1 MGKIAY
7 SLILT
12 MLVASYS
19 VTFGQAIA
27 GNSSVV
33 CVLTSEA
40 QKRLEKSAVPVDAQH
55 KKEIVW
61 RKTAPEQFHAVLAL
75 MQVVTVAPCRLPN
88 TEAASVTIRAIRLIE
103 RNPKTEDEEVV
114 SEVTSFSSKDDPA
127 PFEGKLF
134 ERLPHWYPSFG
145 KVTDPGADM
154 IRYEDKRLVIDL
166 AKKPN
171 AIYHGWTNP
180 KVATKPGMSYEVE
193 MEVKIVGAA
202 RLQMGIDFWRNIDS
216 VGSSFDETC
225 QKSTNCEGSLSR
237 WVGPTDGFK
246 TVRLSQP

>member
-7 SLILT
+7 SLILS
-12 MLVASYS
+12 MLIASYT
-19 VTFGQAIA
+19 VTFGQAMA

-40 QKRLEKSAVPVDAQH
+40 QNRLEKSAIPVDAQH

-75 MQVVTVAPCRLPN
+75 MQAVTVAPCRLPN
-88 TEAASVTIRAIRLIE
+88 TENASITVRAIRLIE
-103 RNPKTEDEEVV
+103 SDPKTGQERILN
-114 SEVTSFSSKDDPA
+114 EVTDFSSKNDPL
-127 PFEGKLF
+127 PFEGKIF
-134 ERLPHWYPSFG
+134 QRLPHWYPSFG
-145 KVTDPGADM
+145 KVSAPSGDI
-154 IRYEDKRLVIDL
+154 IRREKKSLVIDL
-166 AKKPN
+166 MKKPN

-180 KVATKPGMSYEVE
+180 KVATTPGMNYEVE

-202 RLQMGIDFWRNIDS
+202 RLQMGIDFWRDIDS

-225 QKSTNCEGSLSR
+225 QKSTNCEGSLSK
-237 WVGPTDGFK
+237 WFGPTDGFETIRSTK
-246 TVRLSQP
+246 P